1 MNDYKVKIIV
11 EGNGENEWYIQEFC
25 VEANS
30 FEEAVAN
37 VERDLN
43 IA

>member
-1 MNDYKVKIIV
+1 MNDYRVTITI
-11 EGNGENEWYIQEFC
+11 EGNGENERYIQEFY

-30 FEEAVAN
+30 FEEAVEN
-37 VERDLN
+37 VERYLG

>member
-1 MNDYKVKIIV
+1 MHDYRVKITI
-11 EGNGENEWYIQEFC
+11 EGNRENEWYIQEFY

-30 FEEAVAN
+30 FEEAVEN

-43 IA
+43 IT

>member
-1 MNDYKVKIIV
+1 MNDYKVKITV
-11 EGNGENEWYIQEFC
+11 EGNGENEWYIQEFY

-30 FEEAVAN
+30 FEEAVEN
-37 VERDLN
+37 VERELD